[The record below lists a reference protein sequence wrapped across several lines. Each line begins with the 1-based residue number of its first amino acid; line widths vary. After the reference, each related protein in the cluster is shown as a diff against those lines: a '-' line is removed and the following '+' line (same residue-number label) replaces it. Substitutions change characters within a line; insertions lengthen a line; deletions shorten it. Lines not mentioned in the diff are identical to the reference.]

1 MAGDCLRM
9 CPNVVLRAHIQ
20 ANKAVF
26 ASNCAQSSV
35 VGHTFRQSDEKWR
48 KNSIA
53 KRLPHKRSAED
64 PSEKGSNWRL
74 QQESNPYQQ
83 YRKLLFY
90 PLNYGGISTRDYIIV
105 RAAPKD
111 GSHCTLSF

>member
-35 VGHTFRQSDEKWR
+35 VGHTFRQSDEKWS
-48 KNSIA
+48 KLFF
-53 KRLPHKRSAED
+53 RLFSLD
-64 PSEKGSNWRL
+64 I
-74 QQESNPYQQ
+74 Q
-83 YRKLLFY
+83 
-90 PLNYGGISTRDYIIV
+90 
-105 RAAPKD
+105 RAALYFDEGTADIFAQDAQRHQSQTADEENKAQ
-111 GSHCTLSF
+111 